1 MAKSKRSKRSKRPR
15 KQTSRRRRTGSN
27 NRKSSR
33 KASSKSQMR
42 STRSVKRIKT
52 SELPKTRSRGI
63 SPMLEHKL
71 ELGKSQSDVA
81 YDNMTLTQLQ
91 IMARNRGIPFGG
103 LPRDRLIRKINMYK

>member
-1 MAKSKRSKRSKRPR
+1 
-15 KQTSRRRRTGSN
+15 
-27 NRKSSR
+27 
-33 KASSKSQMR
+33 
-42 STRSVKRIKT
+42 
-52 SELPKTRSRGI
+52 
-63 SPMLEHKL
+63 MLEHKL